1 MILDRYSEVVIGSY
15 REGSRDLPDEVC
27 HFTPD
32 PRLVLI
38 ICICRVFELVADE
51 FWSHPGLHQVPHEL
65 AQELETFNSS
75 EIHLEVTAAKFP
87 TFADLLEGRLV
98 FCLRGLPE
106 VAVRVLPDVGN
117 VSVILRDHAVVLD
130 VLHVGL
136 SRCVDHV
143 QVEDAVAILHVCKN
157 QIIDDARR

>member
-1 MILDRYSEVVIGSY
+1 MN
-15 REGSRDLPDEVC
+15 C
-27 HFTPD
+27 H
-32 PRLVLI
+32 
-38 ICICRVFELVADE
+38 
-51 FWSHPGLHQVPHEL
+51 SGLHQVPHEL
-65 AQELETFNSS
+65 GQELETFSSS

-143 QVEDAVAILHVCKN
+143 QVEDAVAILHVCKIRLSMMRAVESTASSFSATST
-157 QIIDDARR
+157 Q